1 MSPNQMNISAKV
13 KFQPP
18 ETDDCFDASVAW
30 DAGDVQ
36 FIHVPILADGRLVR
50 LDVYVA
56 RQGGDGIYR
65 RVENYTLSKTD
76 ESVLRSLREVAEA
89 IGTL

>member
-1 MSPNQMNISAKV
+1 MNISAKV

-36 FIHVPILADGRLVR
+36 FIHAPILADGRLVR
-50 LDVYVA
+50 LNVEVVQQS
-56 RQGGDGIYR
+56 RDGIYR
-65 RVENYTLSKTD
+65 RVETFTLNKTD
-76 ESVLRSLREVAEA
+76 EAVLRSLREVAEA
-89 IGTL
+89 INTL